1 MINGKPV
8 AVSVGP
14 VLRSNAIR
22 DAAGFRFEEFTN
34 QVQYAQLTRALNRH
48 AVKQLPPLDASWVN
62 QPVQALLAVTIGQ
75 NSVEDVVAVELKRGD
90 ALMDDE
96 IILRAEQ
103 ISMLFP
109 GTLALDRVDYRVW
122 RGKVNV
128 IIGEN
133 GAGKSTLMKILAGVQ
148 QPTAGS
154 LFLNGEPL
162 TLSSTRDAARHGIGM
177 VHQELNL
184 FENLTVAENLFLGR
198 EIQRGLAP
206 INEAEQARRTAALMA
221 RLDQPISPHERVG
234 NLKVGQQQLVEIA
247 KALAEDA
254 DILILDE
261 PTSALSK
268 TEVEILFR
276 VIRDLTQQGVT
287 VIYISHRLEELM
299 AIGDVITILRDGRFQ
314 AEAPVSSIDVP
325 WIVREMLG
333 SEPVTTF
340 LPEAREFGAPVLEA
354 QHITCVSPNGNTL
367 VNDVSF
373 QVRAG
378 EIVGIYGLM
387 GAGRTELF
395 ECLLGSQR
403 HYLGKLW
410 LDSKPLPTRL
420 PTADRIRMG
429 MSLVPEDRKR
439 AGIFPVSS
447 VASNLT
453 IASLWR
459 RLSHRFAIA
468 HQAEQQAVSQTVGN
482 LAIKISSPDVA
493 ISALSGGNQQKVVI
507 GRALLTNPRLLLL
520 DEPSRGIDVGAKAEV
535 FRMMVA
541 LSQQGIAVLFSTS
554 DLKEIMAVAD
564 RILVMSGG
572 KLTADLPRD
581 QAEEAA
587 LVKASAQG
595 F

>member
-1 MINGKPV
+1 M
-8 AVSVGP
+8 
-14 VLRSNAIR
+14 R
-22 DAAGFRFEEFTN
+22 
-34 QVQYAQLTRALNRH
+34 
-48 AVKQLPPLDASWVN
+48 
-62 QPVQALLAVTIGQ
+62 
-75 NSVEDVVAVELKRGD
+75 
-90 ALMDDE
+90 DE
-96 IILRAEQ
+96 IILHTRQ
-103 ISMLFP
+103 VSMLFP
-109 GTLALDRVDYRVW
+109 GTLALDRIDYRVW

-148 QPTAGS
+148 QPTSGEI
-154 LFLNGEPL
+154 FLNGEKVE
-162 TLSSTRDAARHGIGM
+162 LSSTRDAARLGIGM

-184 FENLTVAENLFLGR
+184 FENLSVAENIFLGR
-198 EIQRGLAP
+198 ELQKGLLP
-206 INEAEQARRTAALMA
+206 INEAEQIRRTAALMQ
-221 RLDQPISPHERVG
+221 RLDQPISPKELVA

-276 VIRDLTQQGVT
+276 VIRELTSQGVT
-287 VIYISHRLEELM
+287 LIYISHRLEELM

-314 AEAPVSSIDVP
+314 AEAKVNEIDVP

-333 SEPVTTF
+333 SEPVSNF
-340 LPEAREFGAPVLEA
+340 LPSGREFGAPVLEVE
-354 QHITCVSPNGNTL
+354 HITCVSPNGNTV

-403 HYLGKLW
+403 NYLGKIW
-410 LDSKPLPTRL
+410 LDSKPVPARL
-420 PTADRIRMG
+420 PPAERIRMG

-459 RLSHRFAIA
+459 RLSYRFAIGE
-468 HQAEQQAVSQTVGN
+468 QAEQQAVASTVGN
-482 LAIKISSPDVA
+482 LAIKVSSPEVA
-493 ISALSGGNQQKVVI
+493 INALSGGNQQKVVI
-507 GRALLTNPRLLLL
+507 GRSLLTNPRLLLL

-535 FRMMVA
+535 FRMMVQ
-541 LSQQGIAVLFSTS
+541 LSEQGIAVLFSTS
-554 DLKEIMAVAD
+554 DLKEIMAVSD

-572 KLTADLPRD
+572 KLTADLPREA
-581 QAEEAA
+581 AEEAA

>member
-1 MINGKPV
+1 MM
-8 AVSVGP
+8 S
-14 VLRSNAIR
+14 
-22 DAAGFRFEEFTN
+22 
-34 QVQYAQLTRALNRH
+34 
-48 AVKQLPPLDASWVN
+48 
-62 QPVQALLAVTIGQ
+62 
-75 NSVEDVVAVELKRGD
+75 
-90 ALMDDE
+90 DE
-96 IILRAEQ
+96 IILQAKQ
-103 ISMLFP
+103 MSMLFP

-148 QPTAGS
+148 QPTSGEM
-154 LFLNGEPL
+154 FLNGEKVV
-162 TLSSTRDAARHGIGM
+162 LSSTRDAARHGIGM

-184 FENLTVAENLFLGR
+184 FENLSVAENIFLGR
-198 EIQRGLAP
+198 EIQRGISP
-206 INEAEQARRTAALMA
+206 INEAEQKRRTAALLQ
-221 RLDQPISPHERVG
+221 RLDQPISPDEMVG

-247 KALAEDA
+247 KALAENA

-276 VIRDLTQQGVT
+276 VIRELTRQGVSI
-287 VIYISHRLEELM
+287 IYISHRLEELM

-314 AEAPVSSIDVP
+314 AEAKVSDIDVP

-333 SEPVTTF
+333 SEPVSNF
-340 LPEAREFGAPVLEA
+340 LPPNRQFGAAVLEA
-354 QHITCVSPNGNTL
+354 EHITCVSAHGNKL
-367 VNDVSF
+367 VDDVSF
-373 QVRAG
+373 NVRAG

-403 HYLGKLW
+403 NYLGKLW

-420 PTADRIRMG
+420 PTAERIRMG

-459 RLSHRFAIA
+459 RLSHRTVISE
-468 HQAEQQAVSQTVGN
+468 QAEREAVSTTVGN
-482 LAIKISSPDVA
+482 LAIKISSPEVA

-507 GRALLTNPRLLLL
+507 GRSLLTNPRLLLL

-535 FRMMVA
+535 FRMMVK
-541 LSQQGIAVLFSTS
+541 LSEQGIAVVFSTS

-572 KLTADLPRD
+572 KLTADLPRAE
-581 QAEEAA
+581 AEEAA

>member
-1 MINGKPV
+1 MM
-8 AVSVGP
+8 
-14 VLRSNAIR
+14 
-22 DAAGFRFEEFTN
+22 T
-34 QVQYAQLTRALNRH
+34 
-48 AVKQLPPLDASWVN
+48 
-62 QPVQALLAVTIGQ
+62 
-75 NSVEDVVAVELKRGD
+75 
-90 ALMDDE
+90 DE
-96 IILRAEQ
+96 IILQASQ
-103 ISMLFP
+103 MSMLFP

-148 QPTAGS
+148 QPTSGEM
-154 LFLNGEPL
+154 FLNGEKVV
-162 TLSSTRDAARHGIGM
+162 LSSTRDAARHGIGM

-184 FENLTVAENLFLGR
+184 FENLSVAENIFLGR
-198 EIQRGLAP
+198 EIQRGISP
-206 INEAEQARRTAALMA
+206 INEAEQKRRTAALLQ
-221 RLDQPISPHERVG
+221 RLDQPISPDEIVG

-247 KALAEDA
+247 KALAENA

-276 VIRDLTQQGVT
+276 VIRELTRQGVSI
-287 VIYISHRLEELM
+287 IYISHRLEELM

-314 AEAPVSSIDVP
+314 AEAKVSDIDVP

-333 SEPVTTF
+333 SEPVSNF
-340 LPEAREFGAPVLEA
+340 LPPDRQFGAAVLEA
-354 QHITCVSPNGNTL
+354 EHITCVSAHGNKL
-367 VNDVSF
+367 VDDVSF
-373 QVRAG
+373 NVRAG

-403 HYLGKLW
+403 NYLGKLW

-420 PTADRIRMG
+420 PTAERIRMG

-459 RLSHRFAIA
+459 RLSHRTVISE
-468 HQAEQQAVSQTVGN
+468 QAEREAVNSTVGN
-482 LAIKISSPDVA
+482 LAIKISSPEVA

-507 GRALLTNPRLLLL
+507 GRSLLTNPRLLLL

-535 FRMMVA
+535 FRMMVK
-541 LSQQGIAVLFSTS
+541 LSEQGIAVVFSTS

-572 KLTADLPRD
+572 KLTADLPRAE
-581 QAEEAA
+581 AEEAA